1 MGVIRRASDES
12 FINTLIF
19 PAGAEEETAI
29 AGVKYLVKCGS
40 LLRIISRWCSRMCS
54 PLEGRRTQTQP
65 ISACSEVITCLLKRP
80 AVEQIKSVIQKS

>member
-1 MGVIRRASDES
+1 MGVIRRASGES

-54 PLEGRRTQTQP
+54 PLEGRRTQTQ
-65 ISACSEVITCLLKRP
+65 ACSEVITCLLKRP